1 LSDKE
6 VLMSRPFDYNTGIT
20 CD

>member
-6 VLMSRPFDYNTGIT
+6 VLMSRPFDYSTGIT